1 MISPPQPLPFFSS
14 SFSSRFSFASR
25 SLHLAHL
32 SLSLYLSPFDPQ
44 EAEARELAK
53 TMMGKKTK
61 RLYGRMQ
68 HGIQQKKDAVQALQ
82 DKQQRL
88 EQEKAEKA
96 AAESAKDNKGKGKG
110 KGKGAGPAAK
120 PTPAKKAKKA

>member
-1 MISPPQPLPFFSS
+1 MISPPQPLPFSS

-25 SLHLAHL
+25 ALHLAHL
-32 SLSLYLSPFDPQ
+32 SLSLQLSLSFCDPQ

-68 HGIQQKKDAVQALQ
+68 HGIQQKKDAVQVLQ

-110 KGKGAGPAAK
+110 KGAGPAAK